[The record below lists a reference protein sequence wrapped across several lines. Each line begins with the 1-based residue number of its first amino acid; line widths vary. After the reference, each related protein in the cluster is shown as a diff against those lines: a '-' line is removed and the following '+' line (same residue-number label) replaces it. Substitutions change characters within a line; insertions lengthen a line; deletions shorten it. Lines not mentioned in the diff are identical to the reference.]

1 MRKTK
6 GEPRVPHA
14 STPPI
19 VLVHGLWLTPR
30 SWEGWKARFERR
42 SGHLQQFGDA
52 ALCDAGSRSG
62 RGSIARTEARQTP
75 PSPWRSERRA
85 VLARTSARRPK
96 KQRYPRRRRLPL
108 AQGKQAQRAP
118 YGNLRDQLKG
128 GDSDLLWQRD
138 THLGTYARPARAMAQ
153 KIAPAR

>member
-1 MRKTK
+1 MMPFASSTRV
-6 GEPRVPHA
+6 RVPGAQDQRRATRSHA

-75 PSPWRSERRA
+75 LHHGEASVARS
-85 VLARTSARRPK
+85 
-96 KQRYPRRRRLPL
+96 
-108 AQGKQAQRAP
+108 
-118 YGNLRDQLKG
+118 
-128 GDSDLLWQRD
+128 
-138 THLGTYARPARAMAQ
+138 
-153 KIAPAR
+153 